1 MNQSN
6 GRRGTLYEQVLDYA
20 RREIDEASSKTAELR
35 RTLRLLEA
43 RVEAAK
49 SVYESVAARL
59 NLEDELEEGVAFQE
73 AAYPETP
80 PPLQAPEPPE
90 EAEEAGVPGNG
101 NQGGFSADLIRQH
114 LERQA
119 QRAAAPKP
127 PPQEGAQAPPPQEE
141 VAPPQ
146 EEAPLL
152 REEAPLP
159 QEEVALP
166 QEKAPAPPPQEELV
180 SEGEEE
186 AAPAASG
193 FPGLS
198 EADRQLIGEYLRAK
212 RGG

>member
-20 RREIDEASSKTAELR
+20 RREIDEASSKIAELR

-73 AAYPETP
+73 AAYPDTP

-90 EAEEAGVPGNG
+90 EPEDVGIPGNG

-119 QRAAAPKP
+119 QRAAVAD
-127 PPQEGAQAPPPQEE
+127 EGAFSKAAASQPPPQEE
-141 VAPPQ
+141 AAPPQ
-146 EEAPLL
+146 EEAPLPQ
-152 REEAPLP
+152 EEAPLP
-159 QEEVALP
+159 QEEVISEEEE
-166 QEKAPAPPPQEELV
+166 EK
-180 SEGEEE
+180 E
-186 AAPAASG
+186 AAPVASG